1 MRLLGK
7 IIMIYIGI
15 GTFAYAQEQAS
26 YKVNLEYK
34 AYWGGFVIAKIN
46 SQTSLTPSEY
56 ELRASYQFKG
66 IAAMFNASANNTM
79 ARGILNQNGEY
90 RPKLYESIGNFGKL
104 KYLNRAHFDPETLK
118 VINHEQELTLREN
131 LEYIPID
138 EEDKF
143 GYDPMSLFLNMIMN
157 PNFNQDYQ
165 EEYKERQFGG
175 IFVSEQSFLCDD
187 WVVMK
192 RESRSVFQG
201 DATVCKI
208 DGERLAGGLRNT
220 DPDKKRKK
228 GRVDDDRDS
237 RLWFGKM
244 DGFDGMIPV
253 YTELPV
259 GWGKVRIYLSDYSVE
274 PIDGL
279 SVVANNSEFE

>member
-1 MRLLGK
+1 
-7 IIMIYIGI
+7 MIVFMGL
-15 GTFAYAQEQAS
+15 TATAYTQEQAS
-26 YKVNLEYK
+26 YKVDLKYK
-34 AYWGGFVIAKIN
+34 AYWAGFVIAEIT

-56 ELRASYQFKG
+56 ELRAHYQVKG
-66 IAAMFNASANNTM
+66 IATMFNESTNNTM

-90 RPKLYESIGNFGKL
+90 RPKLYESVGNFGKL
-104 KYLNRAHFDPETLK
+104 EYSNRAQFDPDTLK
-118 VINHEQELTLREN
+118 VTDHEQELTLREH

-143 GYDPMSLFLNMIMN
+143 GFDPMTLFLNMIMN
-157 PNFNQDYQ
+157 PNFNEDYK

-175 IFVSEQSFLCDD
+175 IFVSEQSFICDEQ
-187 WVVMK
+187 VVIE

-208 DGERLAGGLRNT
+208 DGERLAGGLKNT
-220 DPDKKRKK
+220 DPDRKRKK
-228 GRVDDDRDS
+228 DRVDDDRDS

-253 YTELPV
+253 YTEFPI
-259 GWGKVRIYLSDYSVE
+259 GWGKIRIYLSDFSVE
-274 PIDGL
+274 PIDEL
-279 SVVANNSEFE
+279 AVMAENVKPDILN